1 MIKEINK
8 ISVLVVDDHPA
19 IRTTML
25 DILSEEGF
33 SADQAINGTEA
44 LAKCLAHEF
53 DFVLMDVQMPELNGI
68 EVLSKIRKSKKTK
81 SRFIFFSAYTVP
93 ELEEQALA
101 LGSYAFLR
109 KPIKV
114 EKILSLIRDKRNIP
128 VLVHLKDNHMR
139 TCIGNLLKNQGYLVI
154 ETSDLDNALIQLRQI
169 DFAFLIY
176 DSDSPGLEQ
185 EALTSTIRSLKS
197 ETICIPTNEDEKAI
211 EVIEKISFLNEQK
224 IKNEDN
230 YQI

>member
-8 ISVLVVDDHPA
+8 TTVLVVDDHPA
-19 IRTTML
+19 IRSTML

-33 SADQAINGTEA
+33 SAEQATNGTEA
-44 LAKCLAHEF
+44 LAKCQANEF

-68 EVLSKIRKSKKTK
+68 EVLSKIRKSKQTK
-81 SRFIFFSAYTVP
+81 SRFIFFSAYSVP

-114 EKILSLIRDKRNIP
+114 EKILSLIRDKRGIP
-128 VLVHLKDNHMR
+128 VLVHLEDDHMR
-139 TCIGNLLKNQGYLVI
+139 TCLGNLLKNQGYQII
-154 ETSDLDNALIQLRQI
+154 ETNNLDNALIQLRQI
-169 DFAFLIY
+169 DYAFLIY

-185 EALTSTIRSLKS
+185 EALTSTLRSLKS
-197 ETICIPTNEDEKAI
+197 ETICITTNEDEKAS
-211 EVIEKISFLNEQK
+211 EVIDKISFLSEQK
-224 IKNEDN
+224 AKSGGN
-230 YQI
+230 YEN

>member
-8 ISVLVVDDHPA
+8 TSVLVVDDHPA
-19 IRTTML
+19 IRSTML

-33 SADQAINGTEA
+33 AADQAINGAEA
-44 LAKCLAHEF
+44 LAKCQANEF

-68 EVLSKIRKSKKTK
+68 EVLSKIRKSKQTK
-81 SRFIFFSAYTVP
+81 SRFIFFSAYSVP

-114 EKILSLIRDKRNIP
+114 EKILSLIRDKRGIP
-128 VLVHLKDNHMR
+128 ILVHLEDDHMR
-139 TCIGNLLKNQGYLVI
+139 TCLGNLLKNQGYQVI
-154 ETSDLDNALIQLRQI
+154 ETKDLDNALIQLRQI
-169 DFAFLIY
+169 DYAFLIF

-185 EALTSTIRSLKS
+185 EAITSTIRSLKS
-197 ETICIPTNEDEKAI
+197 ETICITTNEDEKAS
-211 EVIEKISFLNEQK
+211 EVIDKISFLSEQK
-224 IKNEDN
+224 AKSGGN
-230 YQI
+230 YEN